1 MIPSNIIKRSDNRS
15 KSAANSQS
23 ISARLYKVENRTV
36 FYTVTSSSGNK
47 QYIVK
52 IQLTDLDLSNLDSL
66 EDALQGNIKI
76 YCSCDA
82 FLYHGYKYIAFKAN
96 SGIEPETRA
105 PNITNPNM
113 YGIAC
118 KHILVALKQMKKDYN
133 SIYELFNKQLSN
145 RNDNRHSDNK
155 SFTNN
160 DLKVISEFKDTCIEL
175 YNQYTKYIK
184 DTKLDDNTSFQ
195 DSEYYVD
202 VDPSALLKDLS
213 IPASKIVKNLFIG
226 KLTSLEK
233 ILQSIESKRNGFIIL
248 LTSDTK
254 SITDKINRNISQK
267 TEAYINHLILELML
281 S

>member
-23 ISARLYKVENRTV
+23 IEARLYKVENRTI
-36 FYTVTSSSGNK
+36 FYTVTSGSGNK
-47 QYIVK
+47 QYIIK
-52 IQLTDLDLSNLDSL
+52 IQLVDIDLSNLNSL

-82 FLYHGYKYIAFKAN
+82 FLYQGYKYIAFKAK

-105 PNITNPNM
+105 PKITNPNM
-113 YGIAC
+113 QGMAC
-118 KHILVALKQMKKDYN
+118 KHILVALQQMKKDYN
-133 SIYELFNKQLSN
+133 EIYELFSKQS
-145 RNDNRHSDNK
+145 SDNSK
-155 SFTNN
+155 KSSNNQSFTNN
-160 DLKVISEFKDTCIEL
+160 DLKVISDFKDSCTEL
-175 YNQYTKYIK
+175 YNHYTKYLK
-184 DTKLDDNTSFQ
+184 DTKLDNDTLFQ
-195 DSEYYVD
+195 DSAYYVD

-213 IPASKIVKNLFIG
+213 IPAAKLVKNSFIG

-233 ILQSIESKRNGFIIL
+233 ILQFIESKRNGFIIL

-254 SITDKINRNISQK
+254 TITDKINRNISQK

>member
-47 QYIVK
+47 QYLVK

-82 FLYHGYKYIAFKAN
+82 FLYSGYKYIAFKAK

-113 YGIAC
+113 YGMAC

-133 SIYELFNKQLSN
+133 SIYELFNKQLSKS
-145 RNDNRHSDNK
+145 NDNRHSDNK

-160 DLKVISEFKDTCIEL
+160 DLKVISEFKDSCIEL

-184 DTKLDDNTSFQ
+184 DAKLDDSTSFQ

-202 VDPSALLKDLS
+202 VDPSVLLKDLS
-213 IPASKIVKNLFIG
+213 MPASKIVKNLFIG

-254 SITDKINRNISQK
+254 SITDKINKSISQK

>member
-36 FYTVTSSSGNK
+36 FYTVTSGSGNK
-47 QYIVK
+47 QYLVK

-82 FLYHGYKYIAFKAN
+82 FLYHGYKYIAFKAK

-105 PNITNPNM
+105 PKITNPNM
-113 YGIAC
+113 QGMAC
-118 KHILVALKQMKKDYN
+118 KHIIVVLQQMKKDYN
-133 SIYELFNKQLSN
+133 SIYELFTKQLSN
-145 RNDNRHSDNK
+145 SNNNRHSDNK

-160 DLKVISEFKDTCIEL
+160 DLKIISEFKDACTEL

-184 DTKLDDNTSFQ
+184 DTKLDDSTSFQ

-202 VDPSALLKDLS
+202 PSVLLKDLS
-213 IPASKIVKNLFIG
+213 VPASKIVKNLFIG
-226 KLTSLEK
+226 KLTSIEK

-254 SITDKINRNISQK
+254 YITDKINRNISQK

>member
-36 FYTVTSSSGNK
+36 FYTVTSGSGNK
-47 QYIVK
+47 QYLVK

-66 EDALQGNIKI
+66 EVALQGNIKI

-82 FLYHGYKYIAFKAN
+82 FLYHGYKYIAFKAK

-105 PNITNPNM
+105 PKITNPNM
-113 YGIAC
+113 QGMAC
-118 KHILVALKQMKKDYN
+118 KHILVALQQMKKDYN

-145 RNDNRHSDNK
+145 SNDNRHSDNK

-160 DLKVISEFKDTCIEL
+160 DLKVISEFKDACTEL

-184 DTKLDDNTSFQ
+184 DTKLDDSTSFQ

-202 VDPSALLKDLS
+202 VDPSVLLKYLS
-213 IPASKIVKNLFIG
+213 VPASKIVKNLFIG

>member
-1 MIPSNIIKRSDNRS
+1 M
-15 KSAANSQS
+15 
-23 ISARLYKVENRTV
+23 
-36 FYTVTSSSGNK
+36 
-47 QYIVK
+47 
-52 IQLTDLDLSNLDSL
+52 
-66 EDALQGNIKI
+66 
-76 YCSCDA
+76 
-82 FLYHGYKYIAFKAN
+82 
-96 SGIEPETRA
+96 
-105 PNITNPNM
+105 
-113 YGIAC
+113 AC
-118 KHILVALKQMKKDYN
+118 KHILVVLQQMKKDYN

-145 RNDNRHSDNK
+145 SHDNRHSDNK

-160 DLKVISEFKDTCIEL
+160 
-175 YNQYTKYIK
+175 TKYIK
-184 DTKLDDNTSFQ
+184 DTKLYDSTSFQ

-202 VDPSALLKDLS
+202 VDPSVLLKDLS
-213 IPASKIVKNLFIG
+213 VPASKIVKNLFIG

>member
-36 FYTVTSSSGNK
+36 FYTVTSGSGNK
-47 QYIVK
+47 QYLVK
-52 IQLTDLDLSNLDSL
+52 IQLADLDLSNLDSL

-82 FLYHGYKYIAFKAN
+82 FLYHGYKYIAFKAK

-105 PNITNPNM
+105 PKITNPNM
-113 YGIAC
+113 QGMAC
-118 KHILVALKQMKKDYN
+118 KHILVALQQMKKDYN
-133 SIYELFNKQLSN
+133 SIYELFNKQLSSSH
-145 RNDNRHSDNK
+145 DNRHSDNK

-160 DLKVISEFKDTCIEL
+160 DLKVISEFKDACIEL

-184 DTKLDDNTSFQ
+184 DTKLDDSTSFQ

-202 VDPSALLKDLS
+202 VDPSVLLKDLS
-213 IPASKIVKNLFIG
+213 VPASKIVKNLFIG

>member
-47 QYIVK
+47 QYLVK

-82 FLYHGYKYIAFKAN
+82 FLYSGYKYIAFKAK

-113 YGIAC
+113 YGMAC

-160 DLKVISEFKDTCIEL
+160 DLKVISEFKDSCIEL

-184 DTKLDDNTSFQ
+184 DTKLDDSTSFQ

-202 VDPSALLKDLS
+202 VDPSVLLKDLS
-213 IPASKIVKNLFIG
+213 MPASKIVKNLFIG

-254 SITDKINRNISQK
+254 SITDKINKSISQK

>member
-36 FYTVTSSSGNK
+36 FYTVTSGSGNK
-47 QYIVK
+47 QYLVK
-52 IQLTDLDLSNLDSL
+52 IQLIDLDLSNLDSL

-82 FLYHGYKYIAFKAN
+82 FLYHGYKYIAFKAK

-105 PNITNPNM
+105 PKITNPNM
-113 YGIAC
+113 QGMAC
-118 KHILVALKQMKKDYN
+118 KHILVALQQMKKDYN

-145 RNDNRHSDNK
+145 SNNNRHSDNK

-160 DLKVISEFKDTCIEL
+160 DLKVISEFKDACIEL

-184 DTKLDDNTSFQ
+184 DTKLDDSTSFQ

-202 VDPSALLKDLS
+202 VDPSILLKDLS
-213 IPASKIVKNLFIG
+213 VPASKLVKNLFIG

>member
-36 FYTVTSSSGNK
+36 FYTVTSGSGNK
-47 QYIVK
+47 QYLVK

-82 FLYHGYKYIAFKAN
+82 FLYHGYKYIAFKAK

-105 PNITNPNM
+105 PKITNPNM
-113 YGIAC
+113 QGMAC
-118 KHILVALKQMKKDYN
+118 KHIIVALKQMKKDYN
-133 SIYELFNKQLSN
+133 SIYELFIKQLSN
-145 RNDNRHSDNK
+145 SNNNRHNDNK

-160 DLKVISEFKDTCIEL
+160 DLKVISEFKDACIEL

-184 DTKLDDNTSFQ
+184 DTKLDDNISFQ

-202 VDPSALLKDLS
+202 VDPSILLKDLS
-213 IPASKIVKNLFIG
+213 VPASKLVKNLFIG

-233 ILQSIESKRNGFIIL
+233 ILQFIESKRNGFIIL
-248 LTSDTK
+248 LTSDIK

>member
-36 FYTVTSSSGNK
+36 FYTVTSGSGNK
-47 QYIVK
+47 QYLVK

-82 FLYHGYKYIAFKAN
+82 FLYHGYKYIAFKAK

-105 PNITNPNM
+105 PKITNPNM
-113 YGIAC
+113 HGMAC
-118 KHILVALKQMKKDYN
+118 KHILVALQQMKKDYN

-145 RNDNRHSDNK
+145 SNNNRHSDNK

-160 DLKVISEFKDTCIEL
+160 DLKIISEFKDACIEL

-184 DTKLDDNTSFQ
+184 DTKLDDSISFQ

-213 IPASKIVKNLFIG
+213 VPASKLVKNLFIG

-254 SITDKINRNISQK
+254 SLTDKINRNISQK

>member
-82 FLYHGYKYIAFKAN
+82 FLYSGYKYIAFKAN

-105 PNITNPNM
+105 PKITNPNM

-160 DLKVISEFKDTCIEL
+160 DLKVISEFKDACIEL

-184 DTKLDDNTSFQ
+184 DAKLDDSTSFQ

-202 VDPSALLKDLS
+202 VDPSVLLKDLS
-213 IPASKIVKNLFIG
+213 IPASKVVKNLFIG

>member
-36 FYTVTSSSGNK
+36 FYTVTSGSGNK
-47 QYIVK
+47 QYLVK

-82 FLYHGYKYIAFKAN
+82 FLYHGYKYIAFKAK

-105 PNITNPNM
+105 PKITNPNM
-113 YGIAC
+113 QGMAC
-118 KHILVALKQMKKDYN
+118 KHILVVLQQMKKDYN

-145 RNDNRHSDNK
+145 SHDNRHSDNK

-160 DLKVISEFKDTCIEL
+160 DLKVISEFKDACIEL

-184 DTKLDDNTSFQ
+184 DTKLDDSTSFQ

-202 VDPSALLKDLS
+202 VDPSVLLKDLS
-213 IPASKIVKNLFIG
+213 VPASKIVKNLFIG

-233 ILQSIESKRNGFIIL
+233 ILQSIE
-248 LTSDTK
+248 
-254 SITDKINRNISQK
+254 
-267 TEAYINHLILELML
+267 
-281 S
+281 

>member
-36 FYTVTSSSGNK
+36 FYTVTSGSGNK
-47 QYIVK
+47 QYLVK
-52 IQLTDLDLSNLDSL
+52 IQLIDLDLSNLDSL

-82 FLYHGYKYIAFKAN
+82 FLYHGYKYIAFKAK

-105 PNITNPNM
+105 PKITNPNM
-113 YGIAC
+113 QGMAC
-118 KHILVALKQMKKDYN
+118 KHILVALQQMKKDYN

-145 RNDNRHSDNK
+145 SHDNRHNDNK

-160 DLKVISEFKDTCIEL
+160 DLKVISEFKDACIEL

-184 DTKLDDNTSFQ
+184 DTKLDDSISFQ

-213 IPASKIVKNLFIG
+213 VPASKLVKNLFIG

>member
-36 FYTVTSSSGNK
+36 FYTVTSGSGNK
-47 QYIVK
+47 QYLVK

-82 FLYHGYKYIAFKAN
+82 FLYHGYKYIAFKAK

-105 PNITNPNM
+105 PKITNPNM
-113 YGIAC
+113 QGMAC
-118 KHILVALKQMKKDYN
+118 KHILVALQQMKKDYN

-145 RNDNRHSDNK
+145 SRDNRHSDNK

-160 DLKVISEFKDTCIEL
+160 DLKVISEFKDACIEL

-184 DTKLDDNTSFQ
+184 DTKLNDSTSFQ

-202 VDPSALLKDLS
+202 VDPSNLLKDLS
-213 IPASKIVKNLFIG
+213 VPASKIVKNLFIG

>member
-1 MIPSNIIKRSDNRS
+1 M
-15 KSAANSQS
+15 
-23 ISARLYKVENRTV
+23 
-36 FYTVTSSSGNK
+36 
-47 QYIVK
+47 
-52 IQLTDLDLSNLDSL
+52 
-66 EDALQGNIKI
+66 QG
-76 YCSCDA
+76 
-82 FLYHGYKYIAFKAN
+82 
-96 SGIEPETRA
+96 
-105 PNITNPNM
+105 M
-113 YGIAC
+113 AC
-118 KHILVALKQMKKDYN
+118 KHILVALQQMKKDYN

-145 RNDNRHSDNK
+145 SNNNRHSDNK

-160 DLKVISEFKDTCIEL
+160 DLKIISEFKDACIEL

-184 DTKLDDNTSFQ
+184 DTKLDDNISFQ

-202 VDPSALLKDLS
+202 VDPSILLKDLS
-213 IPASKIVKNLFIG
+213 VPASKLVKNLFIG

>member
-1 MIPSNIIKRSDNRS
+1 MIPSSIIKRSDNRS

-23 ISARLYKVENRTV
+23 IEARLYKIEGRTV
-36 FYTVTSSSGNK
+36 FYTVKSSNGNK

-52 IQLTDLDLSNLDSL
+52 IQLSDLDLSKLDSL

-82 FLYHGYKYIAFKAN
+82 FLYQGYKYIAFKSK
-96 SGIEPETRA
+96 SGIEPETHA
-105 PNITNPNM
+105 PKITNPNM
-113 YGIAC
+113 QGMAC
-118 KHILVALKQMKKDYN
+118 KHILVALQQMKKDCN
-133 SIYELFNKQLSN
+133 SIYELFNKQLSS
-145 RNDNRHSDNK
+145 DNNKSSNANK

-184 DTKLDDNTSFQ
+184 DTKLDDSIAFQ
-195 DSEYYVD
+195 DSEYYIE
-202 VDPSALLKDLS
+202 VDPSTILKDLS
-213 IPASKIVKNLFIG
+213 IPASKLIKNFFIG
-226 KLTSLEK
+226 KLTSLDK
-233 ILQSIESKRNGFIIL
+233 ILQFIESKRNGFIIL

-254 SITDKINRNISQK
+254 TITDKINRNISQK

>member
-36 FYTVTSSSGNK
+36 FYTVTSGSGNK
-47 QYIVK
+47 QYLVK

-82 FLYHGYKYIAFKAN
+82 FLYHGYKYIAFKAK

-105 PNITNPNM
+105 PKITNPNM
-113 YGIAC
+113 QGMAC
-118 KHILVALKQMKKDYN
+118 KHILVALQQMKKDYN
-133 SIYELFNKQLSN
+133 SIYELFIKQLSN
-145 RNDNRHSDNK
+145 SNNNRHSDNK

-160 DLKVISEFKDTCIEL
+160 DLKVISEFKDACIEL

-184 DTKLDDNTSFQ
+184 DTKLDDNISFQ

-202 VDPSALLKDLS
+202 VDPSTLLKELS
-213 IPASKIVKNLFIG
+213 VPASKLVKNLFIG

-254 SITDKINRNISQK
+254 SITDKINRNIIQK

>member
-36 FYTVTSSSGNK
+36 FYTVTSGSGNK
-47 QYIVK
+47 QYLVK

-82 FLYHGYKYIAFKAN
+82 FLYHGYKYIAFKAK

-145 RNDNRHSDNK
+145 SNDNRHSDNK

-160 DLKVISEFKDTCIEL
+160 DLKVISEFKDACIEL

-184 DTKLDDNTSFQ
+184 DAKLDDNISFQ

-202 VDPSALLKDLS
+202 VDPSVLLKDLS
-213 IPASKIVKNLFIG
+213 IPASKLVKNLFIG

-267 TEAYINHLILELML
+267 TEAYINNIILELML

>member
-1 MIPSNIIKRSDNRS
+1 MIPSSIIKRSDNRS

-23 ISARLYKVENRTV
+23 IEARLYKIEGRTV
-36 FYTVTSSSGNK
+36 FYTVKSSNGNK

-52 IQLTDLDLSNLDSL
+52 IQLSDLDLSKLDSL

-82 FLYHGYKYIAFKAN
+82 FLYQGYKYIAFKSK

-105 PNITNPNM
+105 PKITNPNM
-113 YGIAC
+113 QGMAC
-118 KHILVALKQMKKDYN
+118 KHILVALQQMKRDYN

-145 RNDNRHSDNK
+145 DNNKSSNDNK
-155 SFTNN
+155 SFTHN
-160 DLKVISEFKDTCIEL
+160 DLKVISEFKEACIEL
-175 YNQYTKYIK
+175 YEHYIKYLK
-184 DTKLDDNTSFQ
+184 DTKLDENIAFQ
-195 DSEYYVD
+195 DSEYYIE
-202 VDPSALLKDLS
+202 VDPSTILKDLS

-226 KLTSLEK
+226 KLTSLDK
-233 ILQSIESKRNGFIIL
+233 ILQFIESKRNGFNIL

-254 SITDKINRNISQK
+254 TITDKINRNISQK

>member
-1 MIPSNIIKRSDNRS
+1 MIPSSIIKRSDNRS

-23 ISARLYKVENRTV
+23 IEARLYKIEGRTV
-36 FYTVTSSSGNK
+36 FYTVKSSNGNK

-52 IQLTDLDLSNLDSL
+52 IQLSDLDLSKLDSL

-82 FLYHGYKYIAFKAN
+82 FLYQGYKYIAFKAK

-105 PNITNPNM
+105 PKITNPNM
-113 YGIAC
+113 QGMAC
-118 KHILVALKQMKKDYN
+118 KHILVALQQMKRDYN

-145 RNDNRHSDNK
+145 DNNKSSNDNK

-160 DLKVISEFKDTCIEL
+160 DLKVISEFKEACIEL
-175 YNQYTKYIK
+175 YEHYIKYLK
-184 DTKLDDNTSFQ
+184 DTKLDENIAFQ
-195 DSEYYVD
+195 DSEYYIE
-202 VDPSALLKDLS
+202 VDPSTILKDLS

-226 KLTSLEK
+226 KLTSLDK
-233 ILQSIESKRNGFIIL
+233 ILQFIESKRNGFIIL

-254 SITDKINRNISQK
+254 TITDKINRNISQK

>member
-36 FYTVTSSSGNK
+36 FYTVTSGSGNK
-47 QYIVK
+47 QYLVK
-52 IQLTDLDLSNLDSL
+52 IQLADLDLSNLDSL

-82 FLYHGYKYIAFKAN
+82 FLYHGYKYIAFKAK

-105 PNITNPNM
+105 PKITNPNM
-113 YGIAC
+113 QGMAC
-118 KHILVALKQMKKDYN
+118 KHILVALQQMKKDYN

-145 RNDNRHSDNK
+145 SHDNRHSDNK

-160 DLKVISEFKDTCIEL
+160 DLKVISEFKDACIEL

-184 DTKLDDNTSFQ
+184 DTKLDDNISFQ

-202 VDPSALLKDLS
+202 VDPSVLLKDLS
-213 IPASKIVKNLFIG
+213 VPASKIVKNLFIG

>member
-1 MIPSNIIKRSDNRS
+1 MIPSSIIKRSDNRS

-23 ISARLYKVENRTV
+23 IEARLYKIEGRTV
-36 FYTVTSSSGNK
+36 FYTVKSSNGNK

-52 IQLTDLDLSNLDSL
+52 IQLSDLDLSKLDSL

-82 FLYHGYKYIAFKAN
+82 FLYQGYKYIAFKAK

-105 PNITNPNM
+105 PKITNPNM
-113 YGIAC
+113 QGMAC
-118 KHILVALKQMKKDYN
+118 KHILVALQQMKRDYN

-145 RNDNRHSDNK
+145 DNNKSSNDNK

-160 DLKVISEFKDTCIEL
+160 DLKVISEFKEACIEL
-175 YNQYTKYIK
+175 YEHYIKYLK
-184 DTKLDDNTSFQ
+184 DTKLDENIAFQ
-195 DSEYYVD
+195 DSEYYIE
-202 VDPSALLKDLS
+202 VDPSTILKDLS
-213 IPASKIVKNLFIG
+213 IPASKLIKNLFIG
-226 KLTSLEK
+226 KLTSLDK
-233 ILQSIESKRNGFIIL
+233 ILQFIESKRNGFNIL

-254 SITDKINRNISQK
+254 TITDKINRNISQK

>member
-82 FLYHGYKYIAFKAN
+82 FLYSGYKYIAFKAK

-113 YGIAC
+113 YGMAC
-118 KHILVALKQMKKDYN
+118 KHILVALQQMKKDYN

-145 RNDNRHSDNK
+145 SNDNRHSDNK

-160 DLKVISEFKDTCIEL
+160 DLKVISEFKDACIEL

-184 DTKLDDNTSFQ
+184 DAKLDDSTSFQ

-202 VDPSALLKDLS
+202 VDPSVLLKDLS
-213 IPASKIVKNLFIG
+213 IPASKVVKNLFIG

-254 SITDKINRNISQK
+254 SITDKINRSISQK